1 MFPSFARCVQN
12 TGAAAPAEAPASF
25 QLSINYDWKKD
36 SYITLFQC
44 GVFISRLHPPDRLPL
59 AKPRRFPAPESEPR
73 VVRDPSTGHI
83 IDKYNRR
90 QCLKPFEVNFGEY
103 TAIFFVSI
111 EKDEYMQSSP
121 GTQPERFKIFRW
133 DTCWAAEDE
142 DVAEAAGDDEVDM
155 NNGWRLIEKDWL
167 YMDLR
172 TAMHLLSLSVLR
184 KSERDNLVTALT
196 EERFI
201 AHVRFG
207 GWGPSPGSN
216 VIELVRLKAVVLEQ
230 CEAANREYTRPS
242 HELLQAHDMFCRL
255 VYPLS
260 GYRNHNETAWGGCN
274 PHTHPSVWGRQA
286 IPSIASSI
294 PAVYGW
300 GDDAEKKK
308 SIPEV
313 YNWADD
319 AEKKMYHPTC
329 GHPFIGDI
337 GHMYPGQ
344 AALGVFDQNE
354 LDGGVVPGLSLL
366 VLLQVLTRPRKIDH
380 LYIGDMEG
388 NFGRMTSGMP
398 LHFFLNHARELHVMC
413 ETTTAFN
420 LKGGRYP
427 SCLVKKETYGS
438 GPLKFL
444 GGESFGLLEP
454 NTNKRTTS
462 RIWVP
467 ISYLII
473 RNGTFMGR
481 KSFYGRVRLVDIAWG
496 RSSIRLLK
504 TKWSIRDLNSGSL
517 VNFGD
522 ALQSPKF
529 WHNLVCF

>member
-1 MFPSFARCVQN
+1 MFPPFARCVQN

-25 QLSINYDWKKD
+25 QCLSINYDWKKD
-36 SYITLFQC
+36 SYITVFQC
-44 GVFISRLHPPDRLPL
+44 GVFISRLHPPDRLHL
-59 AKPRRFPAPESEPR
+59 AKPRRFPDPESEPR
-73 VVRDPSTGHI
+73 VVRDPSTGRI
-83 IDKYNRR
+83 IDKYIRKQR
-90 QCLKPFEVNFGEY
+90 LEPFEVNFGELY

-121 GTQPERFKIFRW
+121 GTQPERFEIFRW
-133 DTCWAAEDE
+133 DTCRAAEDE
-142 DVAEAAGDDEVDM
+142 DVAEAAGDDGVDM
-155 NNGWRLIEKDWL
+155 SNGWRLIEKDWL

-184 KSERDNLVTALT
+184 IPERYILVTALT
-196 EERFI
+196 EDRFI
-201 AHVRFG
+201 AHLRFG
-207 GWGPSPGSN
+207 GWGDSPGGK
-216 VIELVRLKAVVLEQ
+216 VIELVRLKAVVLER
-230 CEAANREYTRPS
+230 CMAANREYTRPS

-255 VYPLS
+255 VYPLP
-260 GYRNHNETAWGGCN
+260 GYKNHNETAWGGCN
-274 PHTHPSVWGRQA
+274 PPTPQSAWGEPA
-286 IPSIASSI
+286 IPSTIATSI
-294 PAVYGW
+294 PGVYGW
-300 GDDAEKKK
+300 GNKKEY
-308 SIPEV
+308 S
-313 YNWADD
+313 WTDD

-337 GHMYPGQ
+337 GHIYRGRD
-344 AALGVFDQNE
+344 AFGVFDQTE

-366 VLLQVLTRPRKIDH
+366 VPLQVMTRPRKIDH

-413 ETTTAFN
+413 ETSTAFN

-454 NTNKRTTS
+454 NTNKWTTS

-473 RNGTFMGR
+473 RNGAFMGR

-496 RSSIRLLK
+496 RFSIRLLK
-504 TKWSIRDLNSGSL
+504 TKWSIHDSKTGSL
-517 VNFGD
+517 TNFGD
-522 ALQSPKF
+522 ALHSLGGPIF
-529 WHNLVCF
+529 WRKLARF